1 MTPDE
6 VREQVLQELEPFR
19 RFKGVEDLF
28 EKVSN
33 GSSGETLVL
42 INACKTI
49 QVAKNWIIEAR
60 STLTMGC
67 LSPCPLKAIIAGLF
81 RG

>member
-42 INACKTI
+42 IN
-49 QVAKNWIIEAR
+49 
-60 STLTMGC
+60 
-67 LSPCPLKAIIAGLF
+67 
-81 RG
+81 